1 MSHVFKSFPILHT
14 PNMTLR
20 QLNITDEP
28 AIYELYSD
36 PTVSSARERMP
47 FEVPEESSIMIKQIN
62 DNYRKQTRIRWA
74 IESRETGKLMGTI
87 GIRSSVPISAHGEAY
102 MNFELGRDY
111 RGQGFMSEALKVVI
125 EFSLDV
131 IQLHKLSAD
140 FFSQNIAIP
149 HLLKKVGFVIDYK
162 EMRYSAAINSE
173 VEYTVYSRVNPN
185 IH

>member
-1 MSHVFKSFPILHT
+1 
-14 PNMTLR
+14 
-20 QLNITDEP
+20 
-28 AIYELYSD
+28 
-36 PTVSSARERMP
+36 
-47 FEVPEESSIMIKQIN
+47 
-62 DNYRKQTRIRWA
+62 
-74 IESRETGKLMGTI
+74 
-87 GIRSSVPISAHGEAY
+87 
-102 MNFELGRDY
+102 
-111 RGQGFMSEALKVVI
+111 FMSEALKVVI
-125 EFSLDV
+125 DFALGV